1 MGWVNIGS
9 FQRRYSE
16 EDILLLLS
24 VFVNRVESGFDL
36 EKILSKVK
44 LKDIRQNDW
53 FGFFKSVK
61 VMRIKERLRSCF

>member
-9 FQRRYSE
+9 FRRRYSE

-44 LKDIRQNDW
+44 LKDIR
-53 FGFFKSVK
+53 
-61 VMRIKERLRSCF
+61 